1 MINHKIDFVFTI
13 EVSGA
18 NPNGDPL
25 NGNMPRMDSKGYGEI
40 SDVCIKRKIRNRMQD
55 LGAKIFVQSQ
65 ERCDDGCDSLLTRF
79 QNMKG
84 SEKAKDVEQLAN
96 QTWLDVRSFGQ
107 VFTEKK
113 NSLAIRGPVTIS
125 MGKSIDVINPI
136 SMQITKSVNSM
147 PVPETS
153 TSGRSSD
160 TMGTKHYIDYGIYVV
175 NGSINSYFAEKTGLN
190 EDDVAMIKQCL
201 QTLFVN
207 DASSARPDGSMQVK
221 DLFWFI
227 HSSKAGDVSSAK
239 IKDLLEYEIP
249 YDQLGRL
256 KYEDYHIRL
265 NPDKLKEYEDKGLT
279 LEHLQGE

>member
-65 ERCDDGCDSLLTRF
+65 ERCDDGCDSLTDRF
-79 QNMKG
+79 
-84 SEKAKDVEQLAN
+84 EKLLEKVKDTNVEELAN
-96 QTWLDVRSFGQ
+96 RTWLDVRSFGQ
-107 VFTEKK
+107 VFTKK
-113 NSLAIRGPVTIS
+113 QYSLAIRGPVTIS
-125 MGKSIDVINPI
+125 MAKSLDVINPI
-136 SMQITKSVNSM
+136 SMQITKSVNGVKAS
-147 PVPETS
+147 
-153 TSGRSSD
+153 SGAVRSSD
-160 TMGTKHYIDYGIYVV
+160 TMGTKHYVDYGIYVV

-190 EDDVAMIKQCL
+190 EDDVAIIKQCL

-221 DLFWFI
+221 DLFWFT
-227 HSSKAGDVSSAK
+227 HSSKAGDVSSGK
-239 IKDLLEYEIP
+239 IKDLLEYDIP
-249 YDQLGRL
+249 YDQQGHL

-265 NPDKLKEYEDKGLT
+265 NPEKLKEYEDKGLT

>member
-1 MINHKIDFVFTI
+1 MINHKIDFIFTI

-65 ERCDDGCDSLLTRF
+65 ERCEDQCKSLEERLKKLKEC
-79 QNMKG
+79 NK
-84 SEKAKDVEQLAN
+84 SANVEKLAN
-96 QTWLDVRSFGQ
+96 ETWLDVRSFGQ

-113 NSLAIRGPVTIS
+113 YPLAIRGPVTIS
-125 MGKSIDVINPI
+125 IGKSIDVINPI
-136 SMQITKSVNSM
+136 SMQITKSVNGKT
-147 PVPETS
+147 PTS

-190 EDDVAMIKQCL
+190 EDDVAIIKQCL
-201 QTLFVN
+201 KTLFVN

-239 IKDLLEYEIP
+239 IKELLGYEIP
-249 YDQLGRL
+249 SEQQGLL
-256 KYEDYHIRL
+256 KYDDYHIRL
-265 NPDKLKEYEDKGLT
+265 NPEKLKEYEDKGLT
-279 LEHLQGE
+279 MEHLKGE